1 MIEESLVKELKEI
14 ISNGADSADP
24 DDVLKIFELYKQIS
38 EEVDYLKQ
46 DLNEEEMIGQIVF
59 DDIDQRY
66 WLKAREGKIEYG
78 KGAIENP
85 LFTIMA
91 SKDVGMGLFLG
102 ELDANIV
109 SPLGKLKA
117 GGNIKNLRAFQEYYE
132 DAIEEFKKRY

>member
-1 MIEESLVKELKEI
+1 MVENSLVIQLKEI
-14 ISNGADSADP
+14 ITKGANSADP
-24 DDVLKIFELYKQIS
+24 DDLLKIFELYKQIS

-66 WLKAREGKIEYG
+66 WLKGTNGKVEYG
-78 KGAIENP
+78 QGEIEQP
-85 LFTIMA
+85 LFTIAA
-91 SKDVGMGLFLG
+91 SKNVGMGLFLG